1 MLLSNFSVRRPV
13 FTTMLVVAFAVLGI
27 FSYLRM
33 SIELTP
39 DIEFPYVVVTT
50 IYPGA
55 GPEEIETQVT
65 GKIEDAVATIADLKE
80 LQSYSMESVS
90 YVIMEFA
97 LEADVDDVA
106 NDVRGK
112 VDAILADLPDGAEKP
127 SVQKF
132 DIGSFP
138 IISVAVSSTRGRGI
152 NEIYA
157 VADQMLR
164 DRLAQV
170 TGVANV
176 DIIGGQEREIQVAVD
191 PNKLE
196 LYGVSLA
203 AVSAV
208 LGAESANVPGGRVV
222 QRDREFTV
230 RTLGE
235 FADLAE
241 IGAVRVPA
249 NDGVVF
255 LRDLAAIRDTYE
267 EARSRSRYNGRPAV
281 QVDVVKRSDAN
292 TVETAVGIRRA
303 VEQLAAE
310 LPEDFVLEYAFDDS
324 EFIEASIK
332 DVLQNIFIGILVT
345 AALLFLF
352 LNNLRGTL
360 IAAVVMPAAVVSAFL
375 LMMGAG
381 FTLNM
386 MSLLA
391 LGVSVGVLV
400 TNAIVVLENILRHLQ
415 MGKAP
420 EEAARAGT
428 DEVVL
433 AVTASVMTNVV
444 VFVPIAFM
452 EGIIGRFFLQ
462 FGLTVVFATLFSLV
476 MSFTL
481 TPMLSAVFLKRIQ
494 ARRDAKGAVDAAPD
508 TALEQGH
515 WMDRQMRKLAGAY
528 RGLLAW
534 SLARMRHRVLLGAV
548 TVGLLAFSFWI
559 LGVAGGEFM
568 PRSDNDYVQVDL
580 SLPVGSS
587 LAAVEAVAAEVE
599 SILDA
604 VPEKISVLSTIGGAE
619 RGINEAMIRARMVPK
634 GERARSTQRIA
645 MDLRPQL
652 AGLPGAEVTVSPVE
666 MFGGG
671 GQADFELAVMGEE
684 TGVLRGIS
692 ERLVAFLREQD
703 GFVDVQDSWEPGGTE
718 LVFVP
723 DREEI
728 ARRGLAT
735 GQVAMYLRNAY
746 EGDDTSVFRE
756 AGEEYAIRVQLAD
769 APRNDPRT
777 LRRLRVPTEDG
788 PVPLDQLGRV
798 EARRG
803 EAEILHLERQKQIT
817 ISANLAGIT
826 AAEAMAV
833 LQPELDAI
841 ALPPGYKF
849 DYTGMA
855 EVQSESFASLFQAMI
870 LAVILTYVVLAMILE
885 SFVHPLTVMITLPLG
900 LIGSAWG
907 LFFGNQTVNVMSLM
921 AMVMLVGIVV
931 NNAILLL
938 DYVAQLRRRGQG
950 LGEAILAGCPERLRA
965 VVMTNLATA
974 IALVPQTIGHG
985 AGIEMRLPIAFVTI
999 GGVLVSAVFTLVLIP
1014 SLYYTVERM
1023 VQRLRRRPVEA

>member
-1 MLLSNFSVRRPV
+1 MFLSNFSVRRPV
-13 FTTMLVVAFAVLGI
+13 FTTMLVVAFVVLGI

-33 SIELTP
+33 SVQLTP
-39 DIEFPYVVVTT
+39 DIEFPFVVVTT

-55 GPEEIETQVT
+55 GPEEVETQVSE
-65 GKIEDAVATIADLKE
+65 KIEDAVATIADLKE

-90 YVIMEFA
+90 YVIMEFD

-112 VDAILADLPDGAEKP
+112 VDAILGDLPDGAEKP

-138 IISVAVSSTRGRGI
+138 IISVAVSSTRGRSV

-157 VADQMLR
+157 VADQTLR

-170 TGVANV
+170 SGVANV

-196 LYGVSLA
+196 HYGVSLA
-203 AVSAV
+203 DVSAV

-222 QRDREFTV
+222 QRGRELTV

-235 FADLAE
+235 FADLDE
-241 IGAVRVPA
+241 IGALRVPA
-249 NDGVVF
+249 SGGFVF
-255 LRDLAAIRDTYE
+255 LRDLAEVRDTYE

-292 TVETAVGIRRA
+292 TVEAAAGIRRA
-303 VEQLAAE
+303 VDELAAE

-345 AALLFLF
+345 AGLLFLF

-360 IAAVVMPAAVVSAFL
+360 IAAVVMPAAVVASFL
-375 LMMGAG
+375 LMMGYG

-420 EEAARAGT
+420 DEAARAGT

-433 AVTASVMTNVV
+433 AVIAAVMTNVV

-452 EGIIGRFFLQ
+452 EGIIGRFFMQ

-481 TPMLSAVFLKRIQ
+481 TPMLSAALLKRIQ
-494 ARRDAKGAVDAAPD
+494 ARRSEGVPADAAP
-508 TALEQGH
+508 ANGRGH

-534 SLARMRHRVLLGAV
+534 SLARARHRVLLGAA
-548 TVGLLAFSFWI
+548 TIGLLLFAFWTMGI
-559 LGVAGGEFM
+559 VGGEFL
-568 PRSDNDYVQVDL
+568 PHSDNDYVQVDL

-587 LAAVEAVAAEVE
+587 LAAVESIVAEVE
-599 SILDA
+599 GILDQ
-604 VPEKISVLSTIGGAE
+604 VPEKMSVLATIGGAE
-619 RGINEAMIRARMVPK
+619 RGVNEAMIRARMVPK
-634 GERARSTQRIA
+634 GERSRSTRRIA
-645 MDLRPQL
+645 ADLRPRL
-652 AGLPGAEVTVSPVE
+652 AGLPGAEVAVSAVE

-671 GQADFELAVMGEE
+671 GEADFELAVMGEDTE
-684 TGVLRGIS
+684 VLRGITA
-692 ERLVAFLREQD
+692 RLVEFLREQG

-718 LVFVP
+718 LVFLP

-735 GQVAMYLRNAY
+735 GQVALYLRNAY
-746 EGDDTSVFRE
+746 EGDDTSVYRD

-769 APRNDPRT
+769 ARRNDPRT
-777 LRRLRVPTEDG
+777 LHRLRVPTEDG
-788 PVPLDQLGRV
+788 LVPLGQLGRV
-798 EARRG
+798 ESRRG
-803 EAEILHLERQKQIT
+803 EAEIRHLERQKQIT
-817 ISANLAGIT
+817 VSANLAGIT

-833 LQPELDAI
+833 LQPELDAV
-841 ALPPGYKF
+841 ALPPGYRF
-849 DYTGMA
+849 DYTGML
-855 EVQSESFASLFQAMI
+855 EVQTESFASLFQAMI

-907 LFFGNQTVNVMSLM
+907 LLFGSQTVNIMSLM

-938 DYVAQLRRRGQG
+938 DYVGQLRRRGQG
-950 LGEAILAGCPERLRA
+950 LGEAILEGCPERLRA

-1014 SLYYTVERM
+1014 SLYYSVERL